1 MNVLLILLSSVILL
15 TGCVKL
21 STMPRKISL
30 VWGLFWGLV
39 GWLVTIFFSGMTRPE
54 VNALMNLNMLSTL
67 EFIDLMIMASY
78 LFLCGLWKKIIG
90 FYPGLM
96 IIVPVAMVSMSCVGM
111 FPGMSFTL
119 IGLVVGCV
127 MGIAIIGLGMF
138 LRHMKADEQTL
149 YPAII
154 VAALSNVL
162 IYGLI

>member
-67 EFIDLMIMASY
+67 DYRPDDNGSI
-78 LFLCGLWKKIIG
+78 
-90 FYPGLM
+90 P
-96 IIVPVAMVSMSCVGM
+96 VSMW
-111 FPGMSFTL
+111 
-119 IGLVVGCV
+119 VVEKDNWLLPRLNDYRTGRYGVYVVCGNV
-127 MGIAIIGLGMF
+127 SGNELY
-138 LRHMKADEQTL
+138 ADRFSGRVCNGNCNNRTCHVSTPHE
-149 YPAII
+149 
-154 VAALSNVL
+154 SR
-162 IYGLI
+162 

>member
-1 MNVLLILLSSVILL
+1 MNVLLILLGGVILL

-21 STMPRKISL
+21 SAMPLKISL
-30 VWGLFWGLV
+30 AWGLVWGLV
-39 GWLVTIFFSGMTRPE
+39 GWLVTIFFSGLARQE
-54 VNALMNLNMLSTL
+54 VNALMNLNMISTF
-67 EFIDLMIMASY
+67 EFIELMIMASC
-78 LFLCGLWKKIIG
+78 LFLCGIWKKIIS

-96 IIVPVAMVSMSCVGM
+96 TIVPVSMVAMSCAGM

-119 IGLVVGCV
+119 IGLVAGCLI
-127 MGIAIIGLGMF
+127 GITIIGLVMF

-154 VAALSNVL
+154 VATLSNIL